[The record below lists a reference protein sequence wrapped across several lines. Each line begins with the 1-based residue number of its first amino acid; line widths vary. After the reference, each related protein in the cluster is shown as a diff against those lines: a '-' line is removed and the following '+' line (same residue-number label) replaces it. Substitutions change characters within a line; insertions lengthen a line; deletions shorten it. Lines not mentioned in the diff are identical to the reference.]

1 MKIVVA
7 QMNPIIGD
15 LVGNARE
22 IIRISKLHEDVDLI
36 VFPEMALTGYPPKDL
51 IRREDVLRGIE
62 ETLNHIAQ
70 SVTNALLVG
79 AGVREAGSVVPFNAA
94 VLCKDGAWSIV
105 AKKILLPN
113 YNVFDD
119 KRYFRTPLEN
129 ACSVIT
135 FLDKK
140 LLVSIC
146 EDAWAGLPGMVEALY
161 DFDPIANAIQQHG
174 KPDVIINMSAS
185 PYSKTKPKKREEVFT
200 HIAKTSRTP
209 VLMCGQVGAN
219 DQLLFDGHSM
229 IIDAK
234 GIIVSSAKPCLP
246 DQLIFDLEHPTRH
259 REQRRHCSDEELLIE
274 VLCMGIK
281 DYVTKCGAPG
291 AVIGISGGIDSAVCA
306 ALLTRALG
314 KDKVR
319 ALYLPSRFSS
329 EESRHDAHLLAKN
342 LSIRIDT
349 VPIEEGLNG
358 LRHMLGDKKLTLRPD
373 QGDIVDQNLQSRLR
387 GLLIMG
393 LSNATDFLMVTTS
406 NKSELAVG
414 YATIY
419 GDLCGAF
426 SPLGDMY
433 KTEVYQMARQ
443 INIESGFDVI
453 PKNTIERRPSAELK
467 DNQFDTDSLPEYDVL
482 DKILFNFID
491 LEKSVDEIRTL
502 FGFPSDLIDKVI
514 DLVSKAEYK
523 RRQGPFPLMVSDK
536 VFGDARRLPIA
547 KRVPKFAQK

>member
-1 MKIVVA
+1 MKIIVA

-22 IIRISKLHEDVDLI
+22 IIKISKLYEDADLI

-51 IRREDVLRGIE
+51 IRRNDMLKGID
-62 ETLNHIAQ
+62 ETLNQITQ

-79 AGVREAGSVVPFNAA
+79 AGVREAGSDIPFNAA
-94 VLCKDGAWSIV
+94 VLCKDGSWSVV

-119 KRYFRTPLEN
+119 KRYFRTPNET
-129 ACSVIT
+129 ACSVIS
-135 FLDKK
+135 FLGKK
-140 LLVSIC
+140 LLLSIC
-146 EDAWAGLPGMVEALY
+146 EDAWAGLPGLVETQY
-161 DFDPIANAIQQHG
+161 DFDPIANAVKQNG
-174 KPDVIINMSAS
+174 RPDIIINMSAS
-185 PYSKTKPKKREEVFT
+185 PYSKTKPKRREEVFT
-200 HIAKTSRTP
+200 HIARTYQAP

-229 IIDAK
+229 IIDSH
-234 GIIVSSAKPCLP
+234 GVIVSSAKSCLP
-246 DQLIFDLEHPTRH
+246 DQLIFDSEHPTKYN
-259 REQRRHCSDEELLIE
+259 ERRRNSTDEELLLE
-274 VLCMGIK
+274 VLCMGIR
-281 DYVTKCGAPG
+281 DYLKKCGAPG

-314 KDKVR
+314 KDRVR

-329 EESRHDAHLLAKN
+329 EQSRHDAHLLAKN
-342 LSIRIDT
+342 LSIRLDT
-349 VPIEEGLNG
+349 IPIEDGLNG
-358 LRHMLGDKKLTLRPD
+358 IRSLLGDKKLTLRPD

-426 SPLGDMY
+426 SPLGDVY
-433 KTEVYQMARQ
+433 KTDVYCMAKQ
-443 INIESGFDVI
+443 INNKSGFDLI
-453 PKNTIERRPSAELK
+453 PKNTIERSPSAELK
-467 DNQFDTDSLPEYDVL
+467 ANQFDTDSLPDYDVL

-491 LEKSVDEIRTL
+491 LEKSAGEIETH
-502 FGFPSDLIDKVI
+502 FGFPRDLIDSVI
-514 DLVSKAEYK
+514 NLVNRAEYK

-536 VFGDARRLPIA
+536 VFGDARRLPMA
-547 KRVPKFAQK
+547 KRVPTFA